1 MNPHSNAFERISIIF
16 EKELKDNLRDRR
28 SVFSALMSALIG
40 PVLLVMLI
48 IIMGRT
54 FNTDNLEKPLELPV
68 QGAENAPSLISFL
81 EQNNVLILPAP
92 ENPRQDVRN
101 GVRDL
106 VLIIPDDFGESF
118 SAGQPARVELVVDSS
133 RQSAMPAVER
143 ARMLLDQY
151 SAQIGSLRLMARGVS
166 PAVLQPMIVARVDV
180 STPQS
185 QVGIFLNM
193 MPYFIVL
200 VVFVGGMYVVID
212 TTAGERERG
221 SLEPLLINPAPRWE
235 VVVGKLA
242 ASIPFAVFA
251 VFLTLVAFAIGFN
264 VVPIED
270 YVGFQVS
277 IDINVMIGIF
287 LISLPMILLASA
299 LQMIIATF
307 TRSFKEA
314 QTYVAFLPLIPALP
328 GIALA
333 FIPVRA
339 SFLNMAIPT
348 FGQQLLINQLMRGEP
363 IDPAN
368 VVVSVISTTLCSIL
382 LVYLAVQLFKR
393 ERILMGA
400 K

>member
-1 MNPHSNAFERISIIF
+1 MNTRTSPIRRISIIF
-16 EKELKDNLRDRR
+16 GKEVKDNLRDRR
-28 SVFSALMSALIG
+28 SIFSALMSALIG
-40 PVLLVMLI
+40 PVLLVLII

-54 FNTDNLEKPLELPV
+54 FFIDQQEQPLELPV
-68 QGAENAPSLISFL
+68 LGAEYAPSLVAYL
-81 EQNNVLILPAP
+81 EQNNVIIQPPP
-92 ENPRQDVRN
+92 ENPRQEVRN
-101 GVRDL
+101 GNLDV
-106 VLIIPDDFGESF
+106 VLIIPEEYGEAF
-118 SAGQPARVELVVDSS
+118 SEGQPAPVEVVVDSS
-133 RQSAMPAVER
+133 RQSATMNVER
-143 ARMLLDQY
+143 TRQLLDTY
-151 SAQIGSLRLMARGVS
+151 NGQIRTLRLMARGVS
-166 PAVLQPMIVARVDV
+166 PAILQPLSIQRVDV

-242 ASIPFAVFA
+242 ASIPFAIFA
-251 VFLTLVAFAIGFN
+251 VILTLVAFAIGFN
-264 VVPIED
+264 VFPIEE

-277 IDINVMIGIF
+277 IDVNAMIGIF

-299 LQMIIATF
+299 LQMVIATY

-314 QTYVAFLPLIPALP
+314 QTYVSFLPLIPALP

-339 SFLNMAIPT
+339 TFWNMAIPT

-363 IDPAN
+363 INPYN
-368 VVVSVISTTLCSIL
+368 IIVSIISTTIVAIL
-382 LVYLAVQLFKR
+382 LIFLAVRSFER
-393 ERILMGA
+393 ERILMGV

>member
-151 SAQIGSLRLMARGVS
+151 SAQIGSLRLIARGVS

>member
-1 MNPHSNAFERISIIF
+1 MNTNLSPLERIGIIF
-16 EKELKDNLRDRR
+16 GKELRDNMRDRR
-28 SVFSALMSALIG
+28 SIFSALMSALIG
-40 PVLLVMLI
+40 PVLLVGI
-48 IIMGRT
+48 IIVMGRT
-54 FNTDNLEKPLELPV
+54 FFVTQREQPLELPV
-68 QGAENAPSLISFL
+68 QGAEHAPSLVSFL
-81 EQNNVLILPAP
+81 EQNNVVILPSP
-92 ENPRQDVRN
+92 ENPRQSVRN
-101 GVRDL
+101 GDVDL
-106 VLIIPDDFGESF
+106 VLVIPEDYGGSF
-118 SAGQPARVELVVDSS
+118 RAGQPAAVEVVVDSS
-133 RQSAMPAVER
+133 RQSAMMTVER
-143 ARMLLDQY
+143 ANRLLDNY
-151 SAQIGSLRLMARGVS
+151 NSQIGTLRLMARGIS
-166 PAVLQPMIVARVDV
+166 PAILQPMSIQRVDV

-193 MPYFIVL
+193 LPYFIVL

-221 SLEPLLINPAPRWE
+221 SLEPLLINPTPRWE

-242 ASIPFAVFA
+242 ASIPFAIFA
-251 VFLTLVAFAIGFN
+251 VFLTLVAFAAGFN
-264 VVPIED
+264 VFPIEE

-277 IDINVMIGIF
+277 IDVNVMIGIF

-333 FIPVRA
+333 FIPVR
-339 SFLNMAIPT
+339 STFWNMAIPT

-363 IDPAN
+363 IQLAN
-368 VVVSVISTTLCSIL
+368 VVISVVSTMLVAVL
-382 LVYLAVQLFKR
+382 LIIVAVRLFAR
-393 ERILMGA
+393 ERIVMGA

>member
-1 MNPHSNAFERISIIF
+1 MNIQTSPLERIGIIF
-16 EKELKDNLRDRR
+16 GKELRDNLRDRR

-40 PVLLVMLI
+40 PVLLVVI
-48 IIMGRT
+48 IMIMGRT
-54 FNTDNLEKPLELPV
+54 FNVSQQEQPLELPV
-68 QGAENAPSLISFL
+68 QGAEHAPSLITYL
-81 EQNNVLILPAP
+81 EQNNVLIQPAP
-92 ENPRQDVRN
+92 ANPRQEVRN
-101 GVRDL
+101 GNVDL
-106 VLIIPDDFGESF
+106 VLIISEAYGESF
-118 SAGQPARVELVVDSS
+118 SAGQPAKVEMVVDSS
-133 RQSAMPAVER
+133 RQSAMMNVER
-143 ARMLLDQY
+143 ARLLLDTY
-151 SAQIGSLRLMARGVS
+151 NGQIGSLRLMARGVS
-166 PAVLQPMIVARVDV
+166 PTILQPLSVQRVDV

-221 SLEPLLINPAPRWE
+221 SLEPLLINPIPRWE

-242 ASIPFAVFA
+242 ASIPFAIFA

-264 VVPIED
+264 VIPIED
-270 YVGFQVS
+270 FVGFQVS
-277 IDINVMIGIF
+277 IDVIAMVGIF

-339 SFLNMAIPT
+339 TFLNMAIPT

-363 IDPAN
+363 INPLN
-368 VVVSVISTTLCSIL
+368 VVVSVVSTTLVAVL
-382 LVYLAVQLFKR
+382 LIILAVRLFER
-393 ERILMGA
+393 ERILMGV

>member
-1 MNPHSNAFERISIIF
+1 MKTQMSPMERIGIIF
-16 EKELKDNLRDRR
+16 GKELRDNLRDRR

-40 PVLLVMLI
+40 PVLLVVI
-48 IIMGRT
+48 IVIMGRT
-54 FNTDNLEKPLELPV
+54 FFVNQQEQPLELPV
-68 QGAENAPSLISFL
+68 QGAEHAPSLVLYL
-81 EQNNVLILPAP
+81 EQNNVLVEPAP
-92 ENPRQDVRN
+92 PNPRQEVRN
-101 GVRDL
+101 GNVDL
-106 VLIIPDDFGESF
+106 VLIIPEEYEEAF
-118 SAGQPARVELVVDSS
+118 SAGQPARLEMVVDSS
-133 RQSAMPAVER
+133 RQSAMMNVER
-143 ARMLLDQY
+143 ARLLLDNY
-151 SAQIGSLRLMARGVS
+151 NGQIGTLRLMARGIS
-166 PAVLQPMIVARVDV
+166 PAILQPLSIQRIDV

-221 SLEPLLINPAPRWE
+221 SLEPLLINPTPRWE
-235 VVVGKLA
+235 VVLGKLA
-242 ASIPFAVFA
+242 ASLPFAIFA

-264 VVPIED
+264 VFPIEE

-277 IDINVMIGIF
+277 IDVNAMIGIF

-339 SFLNMAIPT
+339 TYWNMAIPT

-363 IDPAN
+363 INPLN
-368 VVVSVISTTLCSIL
+368 VVVSVISTIL
-382 LVYLAVQLFKR
+382 VAGILIFIAIRLFER
-393 ERILMGA
+393 ERILMGV